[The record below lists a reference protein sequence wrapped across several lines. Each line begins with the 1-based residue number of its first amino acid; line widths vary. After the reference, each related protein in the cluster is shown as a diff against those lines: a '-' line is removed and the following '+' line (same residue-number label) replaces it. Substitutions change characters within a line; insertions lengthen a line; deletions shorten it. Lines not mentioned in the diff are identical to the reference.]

1 MKRKTKLTRK
11 EFIVVLGCIIFLLLN
26 ISAINRTGRR
36 RAKEMVCLSN
46 LHQWGTI
53 FEMFTNDHDG
63 YFNRGWDVG
72 ETELWMN
79 ALRPYYTDN
88 WNLLLCPE
96 ASRIVES
103 TTDSIVFRAWFRDF
117 NLPDEGQ
124 FHCVGSYG
132 INSWTNNMTSDRGF
146 RLEEWFWKRP
156 DETSTIAPGTRSP
169 DGKSASTNNI
179 PVFADSTW
187 HDCWPRHTD
196 MPAPYPDSYW
206 IGDVGVTGEMNH
218 FCIDRHNGAINMLFM
233 DWSARKVGLKEL
245 WILKWHRSY
254 NTDGPWTKAGGVHPS
269 DWPEWMRNFKEY

>member
-1 MKRKTKLTRK
+1 MEAKTNIAKKDLLV
-11 EFIVVLGCIIFLLLN
+11 ILCGVSLLLMN
-26 ISAINRTGRR
+26 IGAINSNGRR

-46 LHQWGTI
+46 LHQWGTM

-88 WNLLLCPE
+88 LNLLLCPE
-96 ASRIVES
+96 AGRVMES

-124 FHCVGSYG
+124 FHCVSSYG
-132 INSWTNNMTSDRGF
+132 INSWTNNMTNDRGS
-146 RLEEWFWKRP
+146 RLAIFFWKN
-156 DETSTIAPGTRSP
+156 AKV
-169 DGKSASTNNI
+169 GKGSNNI

-187 HDCWPRHTD
+187 HDAWPRHTD
-196 MPAPYPDSYW
+196 LPAPDPDAYE
-206 IGDVGVTGEMNH
+206 IGDMGVTGEMNH

-245 WILKWHRSY
+245 WTLKWSRNY
-254 NTDGPWTKAGGVHPS
+254 DTAGPWTRAGGVWDS
-269 DWPEWMRNFKEY
+269 DWPEWMRNFKDY